1 MFNLF
6 KLFDK
11 KPASKDIAK
20 DRLKLVLMSDKTKID
35 PRVLEEI
42 KTEFI
47 SVISRHLNVDL
58 DAVEIEITPVE
69 NGNGGFSSAL
79 VASIPIKID

>member
-6 KLFDK
+6 RLFDK

-35 PRVLEEI
+35 SKILEEI
-42 KTEFI
+42 KTDLI

-69 NGNGGFSSAL
+69 NGSGGYSSAL
-79 VASIPIKID
+79 VASIPIKMD